1 MTHLICEEYKQ
12 PKIKVNYC
20 DTIAIHLVQSKCQII
35 GFVEE
40 LYCFLVAFYH
50 AKNNASV

>member
-1 MTHLICEEYKQ
+1 MKHLICEESKQ

-20 DTIAIHLVQSKCQII
+20 DTIVIHLVQSTYQII

-40 LYCFLVAFYH
+40 LYCFLVTFYH
-50 AKNNASV
+50 ARNNAFV